1 MAKLVTCNSLQKGS
15 SSYVRISRS
24 LQKLMPERPSTFRIQ
39 ISTYLEEFFSYLVSV
54 MSVSQPDN
62 CKAKTRKGQPISFE
76 WNLPETKQKKMVDL
90 MHGV

>member
-1 MAKLVTCNSLQKGS
+1 MQRGS

-24 LQKLMPERPSTFRIQ
+24 LQKLMRERPSTLRIQ
-39 ISTYLEEFFSYLVSV
+39 IYLEEFFSYLVSV
-54 MSVSQPDN
+54 MSVSRPDN

-76 WNLPETKQKKMVDL
+76 WNLPEMKQKKMVDL